1 MHFLWGSPQR
11 WQYTI
16 MTINVS
22 DGRERFLLIL
32 TLGALTALGPLAI
45 DLYLPALPTIAA
57 DMGEPLSKIQM
68 TLSAYTVGFA
78 LGQLIYGPLSD
89 RFGRVRIMLPG
100 LVFYIITNVLAAFCT
115 SANELIII
123 RILQALSGAAIMV
136 TIPAMI
142 RDLFPREQSARAIS
156 SIMLVMTIAPLLAP
170 LIGGQLLRFG
180 WPCLFLF
187 LAGVAVCSL
196 VLAVTR
202 VKETLKPE
210 SRIQISPR
218 KLAQAYLHVL
228 SHREAMGSMLSQAF
242 FFGGM
247 FAFISGSPFVY
258 IEMYGV
264 PAELYGVL
272 FAANVVAMCVMNVV
286 NMRLIGRVELFM
298 LLKAGCIIAALAS
311 GVLLV
316 TAFNGIGG
324 LYGIVIPVVLY
335 VGCMGLTGP
344 NSNAIALSFFSR
356 TAGTANALG
365 GMLRFTIG
373 GIAAA
378 AVGWLH
384 DGTALPMAMVMAVC
398 GVGSVLSLLLMP
410 DTPRPI
416 GRGFLDR
423 SRNLPASTRLL

>member
-1 MHFLWGSPQR
+1 
-11 WQYTI
+11 

-22 DGRERFLLIL
+22 DRRERILLIL

-45 DLYLPALPTIAA
+45 DLYLPAMPTIAA

-89 RFGRVRIMLPG
+89 RFGRVRVMLPG
-100 LVFYIITNVLAAFCT
+100 LVFYIVTNVLAAFCT
-115 SANELIII
+115 TANELIIV

-156 SIMLVMTIAPLLAP
+156 SIMMVMTIAPLLAP

-180 WPCLFLF
+180 WPSLFLF
-187 LAGVAVCSL
+187 LAGVAVFSL
-196 VLAVTR
+196 TLAVTR

-218 KLAQAYLHVL
+218 KLVDAYLHVL
-228 SHREAMGSMLSQAF
+228 SHREAMGGMLSQAF

-264 PAELYGVL
+264 APEYYGVL
-272 FAANVVAMCVMNVV
+272 FAANIGAMCLMNMI
-286 NMRLIGRVELFM
+286 NMRLIGRVELFT
-298 LLKAGCIIAALAS
+298 LLKSGCIMAALAS
-311 GVLLV
+311 GMLLLV
-316 TAFNGIGG
+316 ALNDVGG
-324 LYGIVIPVVLY
+324 LYGVVIPVVLY

-344 NSNAIALSFFSR
+344 NSNAIALSFFTK
-356 TAGTANALG
+356 TAGTANALA
-365 GMLRFTIG
+365 GMLRFSVG

-378 AVGWLH
+378 IVGWLH
-384 DGTALPMAMVMAVC
+384 DGTALPMALVMAVC
-398 GVGSVLSLLLMP
+398 GLCSVLSLLLM
-410 DTPRPI
+410 RKSEKAAKSAE
-416 GRGFLDR
+416 RQEVR
-423 SRNLPASTRLL
+423 V